1 MAISSKIDLDAM
13 IGLPINGIRLTVD
26 CLPPHLQN
34 LGAILEGTEISPEDW
49 AHGQA
54 LLSWKQVHR
63 FTRNVL
69 ALNPPADLPLRTGLL
84 ANPNIHGAMGIAAM
98 TSEDVDNA
106 MEMFEQYMNTRSQV
120 FDICYMKG
128 GPDQSFSFKSL
139 VFRFLPAEDAE
150 LQFTIQAILSSA
162 FCSVRFLAGGTLNG
176 AEIHFKWP
184 QPANWQDYERAFE
197 GNKVVFGA
205 EVYAIHIPLQT
216 LSKSII
222 SSDKTLHAMAVQQ
235 CESLIHTKY
244 PAGSTAHWVLSQ
256 MSIQHG
262 HLLTAEELAE
272 QLKISSRTLL
282 RRLKQEGVSFQELH
296 DQECSQRA
304 SALLKSGHSVA
315 AVAEKL
321 GYAEPVSFRRAF
333 KRWFGVPPSEFR
345 AII

>member
-1 MAISSKIDLDAM
+1 METSSRKDLDTL
-13 IGLPINGIRLTVD
+13 IGLPINGIRLTVE
-26 CLPPHLQN
+26 CLPTHLQN
-34 LGAILEGTEISPEDW
+34 LTAILEGTGISPDEW

-54 LLSWKQVHR
+54 LLTWKQVYR
-63 FTRNVL
+63 FTENVL
-69 ALNPPADLPLRTGLL
+69 ALQPPADLPLRTGLL

-120 FDICYMKG
+120 FDIRYVKG
-128 GPDQSFSFKSL
+128 GSHHSTPCKSL
-139 VFRFLPAEDAE
+139 IFRFFPPEDAV

-162 FCSVRFLAGGTLNG
+162 FCSVKFLAGGSLSG

-184 QPANWQDYERAFE
+184 KPANWLDYERTFE
-197 GNKVVFGA
+197 DNKVVFDA
-205 EVYAIHIPLQT
+205 QVYGIHIPLQT
-216 LSKSII
+216 LSKTII
-222 SSDKTLHAMAVQQ
+222 SSDKALHALAVQQ
-235 CESLIHTKY
+235 CESLIHTRY
-244 PAGSTAHWVLSQ
+244 PTGSTAHWVLGQ

-262 HLLTAEELAE
+262 HLLTLEELAE

-304 SALLKSGHSVA
+304 AALLKSGHSVA
-315 AVAEKL
+315 TVANKL